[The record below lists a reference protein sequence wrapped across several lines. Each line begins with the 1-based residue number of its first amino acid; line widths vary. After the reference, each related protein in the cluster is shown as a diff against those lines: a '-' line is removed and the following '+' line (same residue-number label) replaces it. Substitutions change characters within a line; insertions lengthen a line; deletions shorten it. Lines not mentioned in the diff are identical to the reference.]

1 MQIYKDWL
9 TSQNVQF
16 VETPIGL
23 LFKYQGCAFV
33 IEDNTDD
40 KQFLRI
46 RMPRIHTVSPGERE
60 KVLEVIN
67 KLNYGIKCLKASID
81 QDGDVNLFTEIFIDS
96 NPDVEDFLERLL
108 SILLS
113 SRIKFI
119 VNME

>member
-40 KQFLRI
+40 KQFLRT

-96 NPDVEDFLERLL
+96 TPDVEDFLERLL

>member
-96 NPDVEDFLERLL
+96 TPDVEDFLERLL

-113 SRIKFI
+113 SRIKFF